1 MGNTRPQGPAEEKF
15 SLTIILPGTV
25 PKITLFYDNKTKVL
39 ESKRQSRGTEWQ
51 TQQLPAVPLTHQL
64 LRSSVRPG
72 SGRPW
77 AAPHLTGKTPTVTPS
92 NTLPLRTPTPALP
105 AGSAR
110 NPVRR
115 SRGRAVPQAA
125 GSNRFQ
131 PVSRRPRPRLQL
143 SPGSD
148 AGGGSVRARFSQ
160 GEGLTG
166 SARGEGKS
174 VRKGSVKS
182 GVRDGG
188 VCSGREIAICN
199 VAAPGEE
206 QGKARGGGRGREGL
220 WGTGCNPFSLS
231 PALLGGR

>member
-1 MGNTRPQGPAEEKF
+1 MVVCLTSYKYSSLARVGNTRPQGPAEEKF

-166 SARGEGKS
+166 SARGEG
-174 VRKGSVKS
+174 
-182 GVRDGG
+182 
-188 VCSGREIAICN
+188 
-199 VAAPGEE
+199 
-206 QGKARGGGRGREGL
+206 
-220 WGTGCNPFSLS
+220 
-231 PALLGGR
+231 